1 MKTLTL
7 KNIIKVAAASICIS
21 AISGQAA
28 NAGQMHGG
36 WNYAIDSFEDG
47 VQSGY
52 TVGADSGYEFYG
64 MAVKEVDDKVFIG
77 INSNLALDGRYS
89 GGAADNNIGYGDLFF
104 NFSGDNLNT
113 ANENGNLIGIRFAD
127 TNDSGVTETGV
138 FSNVVGQNVAGQ
150 NSGFRH
156 LKRHNDRVNSVS
168 DNYASMAD
176 LAPTDEYFQD
186 YYEQSWSVPNS
197 IASGTKIGDIA
208 MLDETALSGLGLDF
222 GHFNATGT
230 YTFGFSFDRAL
241 LPGSDYIAHLFAE
254 CINDGM
260 AIAGNLSTQA
270 LSDNSAS
277 VPEPASLMGLAA
289 VGLIGASGK
298 LRKRKQADS

>member
-1 MKTLTL
+1 MNTLTL
-7 KNIIKVAAASICIS
+7 KNIIKVAATSICIS

-64 MAVKEVDDKVFIG
+64 MAIKEAGDRVYIG
-77 INSNLALDGRYS
+77 MNSNLALDGRYS
-89 GGAADNNIGYGDLFF
+89 SGAQDNNISYGDLFF
-104 NFSGDNLNT
+104 NFSGDNLTT
-113 ANENGNLIGIRFAD
+113 ANSNGELFGIRFAG
-127 TNDSGVTETGV
+127 TNDSGVAETGV

-150 NSGFRH
+150 NSGFSH
-156 LKRHNDRVNSVS
+156 LKSHNDRVKSVS
-168 DNYASMAD
+168 GNDASMAD
-176 LAPTDEYFQD
+176 LAPTDTYFQD
-186 YYEQSWSVPNS
+186 YYEQDWSVPNS
-197 IASGTKIGDIA
+197 IASGTKIGDIS

-260 AIAGNLSTQA
+260 AIAGNLPQIA
-270 LSDNSAS
+270 EDNSAS
-277 VPEPASLMGLAA
+277 VPEPTSVMGLAA

-298 LRKRKQADS
+298 LRKRK